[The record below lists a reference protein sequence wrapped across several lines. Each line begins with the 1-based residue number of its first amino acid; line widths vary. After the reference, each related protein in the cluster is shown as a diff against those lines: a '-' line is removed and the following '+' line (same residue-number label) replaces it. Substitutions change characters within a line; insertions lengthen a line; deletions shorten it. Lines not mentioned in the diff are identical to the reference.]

1 MRTTLFLVAGFL
13 LLAAASI
20 LAGLFSETYSGAS
33 RVAIGA
39 FLGAWLVICA
49 LNLWAGVM
57 HAGYSI
63 GEELPIFLLLFS
75 IPAAVALLLKWR
87 YI

>member
-13 LLAAASI
+13 LLTAASI
-20 LAGLFSETYSGAS
+20 LAGLFSETYPGAS
-33 RVAIGA
+33 RLAIA
-39 FLGAWLVICA
+39 VFVGAWLVICA
-49 LNLWAGVM
+49 LNMWAGVT

-75 IPAAVALLLKWR
+75 IPTAVALLLKWR